1 MNGNNAVTGSNS
13 GRLLD
18 RDPERRGGGPA
29 AIKVPGRGKGGARN
43 PADMRWSDLMA
54 RGRAG
59 DRRAYDRLLGELR
72 PWLCRYFARRLPAIH
87 VDDAVQETLIAVH
100 NRRHDF
106 DITLPFHPWL
116 AAIARFKWVDRLRM
130 MEREQTALD
139 AEPTTPSHE
148 IDIVSCHVVGR
159 LLGGLRPA
167 QAEAIRLVKMNGLS
181 IIEASAQ
188 TGQSQSLVKVNIHRG
203 LKRLAGLLVEPAP
216 ALADAVT
223 GR

>member
-1 MNGNNAVTGSNS
+1 MTVNDLG
-13 GRLLD
+13 
-18 RDPERRGGGPA
+18 ERRRASA
-29 AIKVPGRGKGGARN
+29 ARATDRG
-43 PADMRWSDLMA
+43 WSDLMA

-59 DRRAYDRLLGELR
+59 DRRAYDRLLSELR
-72 PWLCRYFARRLPAIH
+72 PWLCRYFARRLPAMH

-106 DITLPFHPWL
+106 DVTLPFHPWL

-130 MEREQTALD
+130 MEREQAAPE
-139 AEPTTPSHE
+139 AEPVTASHE
-148 IDIVSCHVVGR
+148 IDVVSCHVVGR

-203 LKRLAGLLVEPAP
+203 MKRLAGLLVAP
-216 ALADAVT
+216 GPVLADAVA
-223 GR
+223 GD